1 MMNDA
6 HNYCCYVLY
15 HGQTDP
21 VWFDTVNEAI
31 TYISAE
37 NVGRGLSPVTRIVAT
52 NLAWL
57 CFGGQDRYCG
67 MISGSYDI
75 YSHPDGRT
83 IYIYY
88 IIPQD
93 QKYWWIVNTPD
104 STSET
109 GNTIDELMQLLKSIY
124 YEADLS
130 PVLVPPSMFVTA

>member
-6 HNYCCYVLY
+6 HNYCLYVLY

-52 NLAWL
+52 NLALL

-67 MISGSYDI
+67 MILGE
-75 YSHPDGRT
+75 RT
-83 IYIYY
+83 EDDQ
-88 IIPQD
+88 QD
-93 QKYWWIVNTPD
+93 NMGIGEQRA
-104 STSET
+104 E
-109 GNTIDELMQLLKSIY
+109 
-124 YEADLS
+124 
-130 PVLVPPSMFVTA
+130 

>member
-6 HNYCCYVLY
+6 HNYCLYVFY

-52 NLAWL
+52 SLALL

-67 MISGSYDI
+67 MILCE
-75 YSHPDGRT
+75 RT
-83 IYIYY
+83 VDDQ
-88 IIPQD
+88 QD
-93 QKYWWIVNTPD
+93 NMGIGEQRA
-104 STSET
+104 E
-109 GNTIDELMQLLKSIY
+109 
-124 YEADLS
+124 
-130 PVLVPPSMFVTA
+130 